1 MSMNPYAA
9 SLAWL
14 QRVGPDTG
22 GGIRMTKMILS
33 LYNPERYPFSFGECV
48 VGLDLEGQ
56 RLALK
61 MINDYLA
68 QGETEDLRK
77 VGFQLWEAS
86 PGIRAIA
93 SAMTDA
99 RADLLRQWSERNRAA
114 YREEDDRKRQAP

>member
-1 MSMNPYAA
+1 MTIDPYSA

-22 GGIRMTKMILS
+22 GGTRMAKMILS
-33 LYNPERYPFSFGECV
+33 LYNPELYPFSFGECV
-48 VGLDLEGQ
+48 VGLDLQGR
-56 RLALK
+56 RLALT

-86 PGIRAIA
+86 LGLRAIA
-93 SAMTDA
+93 SAMTEA
-99 RADLLRQWSERNRAA
+99 RADLLRQWR
-114 YREEDDRKRQAP
+114 DRSRG

>member
-22 GGIRMTKMILS
+22 GGTRMTKMILS
-33 LYNPERYPFSFGECV
+33 LYNPEQYPFSFGECV
-48 VGLDLEGQ
+48 IGLDLEGR
-56 RLALK
+56 RLALT
-61 MINDYLA
+61 MINDYLV

-86 PGIRAIA
+86 PGLRAIA
-93 SAMTDA
+93 SAMTEA
-99 RADLLRQWSERNRAA
+99 RADLLRECRERSR
-114 YREEDDRKRQAP
+114 R